1 MHPLNVCLQ
10 GDDEFLLQHIR
21 SDTIS
26 CVIQSL
32 LTNYVCTCVCVSGGR
47 DGNGFSGEMGDL
59 LIC

>member
-32 LTNYVCTCVCVSGGR
+32 LTNYACTCVCVLVE
-47 DGNGFSGEMGDL
+47 GEMVKVFLGKWETY
-59 LIC
+59 